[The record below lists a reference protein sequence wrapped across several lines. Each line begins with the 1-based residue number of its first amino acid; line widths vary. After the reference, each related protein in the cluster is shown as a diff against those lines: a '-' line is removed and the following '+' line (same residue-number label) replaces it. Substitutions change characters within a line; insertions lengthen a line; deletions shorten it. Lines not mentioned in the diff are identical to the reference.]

1 MPSTPI
7 HKVREAIKQDLIS
20 LRKQAFLPL
29 VKNRNDEHK
38 MSGIE
43 ESVSYDVQQD
53 DCPKV
58 KNSVQLIG
66 LDQLNGE

>member
-1 MPSTPI
+1 MCVCFS
-7 HKVREAIKQDLIS
+7 LIS

>member
-1 MPSTPI
+1 
-7 HKVREAIKQDLIS
+7 
-20 LRKQAFLPL
+20 
-29 VKNRNDEHK
+29 